1 MASRL
6 PERLYQA
13 IQTRLDRVPL
23 RTLKAG
29 YQLLSRD
36 YRSRTVSAG
45 ARADLSEAATPSGHV
60 PAGYTDKEGRGLAY
74 LAARL
79 PATYAAVQAVLRQ
92 VPDAALEG
100 ATTALDLGAGPG
112 TATWALFERWPS
124 IQQSILLERDKAM
137 MAQSQALAEAYP
149 EMKLSVRE
157 LDFVTALD
165 KVEPQDLVLMAFA
178 LSEVEEAAQADF
190 IIQLWSKAKQGL
202 LIVDP
207 GTPDTSRRLQ
217 IVRTQLIALG
227 AHLIAPCP
235 QSGACPL
242 LKLELPP
249 KRKGKPQQT
258 PSIPPWCH
266 FNVRLERRG
275 MHRLVKGGELGYEDE
290 KFSYLYFS
298 RLPLPAAAPMRLLAN
313 PHRVSR
319 HINLDVC
326 NNKGERQAIFM
337 NRRDTPYNLRHAARQ
352 LEWGFAWD
360 PDKVPPADED
370 EDPNE

>member
-1 MASRL
+1 
-6 PERLYQA
+6 
-13 IQTRLDRVPL
+13 L

-29 YQLLSRD
+29 YALLSRD
-36 YRSRTVSAG
+36 YRSRTVSAEERDDLQG
-45 ARADLSEAATPSGHV
+45 EGRAAGHV
-60 PAGYTDKEGRGLAY
+60 PAGYSDAEGRGMAY

-100 ATTALDLGAGPG
+100 VENVLDLGAGPG
-112 TATWALFERWPS
+112 TATFALFERLPS
-124 IQQSILLERDKAM
+124 LKQSILLERDKAM
-137 MAQSQALAEAYP
+137 MGQAQALSETYP
-149 EMKLSVRE
+149 ELKLSIRE

-178 LSEVEEAAQADF
+178 LSEVDEAGQASF
-190 IIQLWSKAKQGL
+190 IDAIWAKAKQGL

-217 IVRTQLIALG
+217 LVRTQLIKAG

-242 LKLELPP
+242 LSLSAPP
-249 KRKGKPQQT
+249 KRKGKPK
-258 PSIPPWCH
+258 PENDIAPWCH
-266 FNVRLERRG
+266 FSVRLERRG
-275 MHRLVKGGELGYEDE
+275 LHRLVKGGELGYEDE

-298 RLPLPAAAPMRLLAN
+298 RLPLPPAAPMRLLSH

-326 NNKGERQAIFM
+326 NDKGERQAIFLS
-337 NRRDTPYNLRHAARQ
+337 RRETPYHIRHAARQ

-360 PDKVPPADED
+360 PANVPMQEGDDE
-370 EDPNE
+370 NE